1 MAVCQARG
9 RAYSLFLGEQM
20 IEVHVKQTKRRV
32 LFNFMLCLVVTVVI
46 KVSDKFENQTW
57 QARYRKKLSV
67 HAYHRAVKTLRPT
80 KDIAT
85 NIRAE

>member
-9 RAYSLFLGEQM
+9 RAYGLFLGEQM

-46 KVSDKFENQTW
+46 KVSDKFENQT
-57 QARYRKKLSV
+57 
-67 HAYHRAVKTLRPT
+67 
-80 KDIAT
+80 
-85 NIRAE
+85 